1 MAPGITHHYYRP
13 RARNAAVTDEH
24 FWPGDA
30 EGPEASSFLQLD
42 ALGTTAISKIIPTS
56 PLFDM
61 ATQLGELR
69 EGIPRHNI
77 ASWKN
82 RTEIARN
89 AGNNYL
95 AYQFGWLPLIS
106 EIRSFLHSANNF
118 ERICKQ
124 YEKNSGKLIRRR
136 YDWPLEHD
144 VATGEFLHHLPEP
157 SLSAALFR
165 PDHIGRLQLRF
176 TKRKQRWLEACF
188 TYYLPPLGTWQRE
201 LALYNHAFGVIPS
214 PETVWELTPWSWAID
229 WFTNTGDIMKNV
241 HGFLTDGLVM
251 PYAYIMEE
259 SSIER
264 EYTLTGVAYRS
275 YPGMQSFRQ
284 SFKETI
290 KQRHTATPF
299 GFGFDLS
306 GLNNRQIAIATA
318 LGLSKT

>member
-1 MAPGITHHYYRP
+1 
-13 RARNAAVTDEH
+13 
-24 FWPGDA
+24 
-30 EGPEASSFLQLD
+30 
-42 ALGTTAISKIIPTS
+42 
-56 PLFDM
+56 
-61 ATQLGELR
+61 
-69 EGIPRHNI
+69 
-77 ASWKN
+77 
-82 RTEIARN
+82 
-89 AGNNYL
+89 
-95 AYQFGWLPLIS
+95 
-106 EIRSFLHSANNF
+106 
-118 ERICKQ
+118 
-124 YEKNSGKLIRRR
+124 
-136 YDWPLEHD
+136 
-144 VATGEFLHHLPEP
+144 
-157 SLSAALFR
+157 
-165 PDHIGRLQLRF
+165 
-176 TKRKQRWLEACF
+176 
-188 TYYLPPLGTWQRE
+188 
-201 LALYNHAFGVIPS
+201 VIPS

-306 GLNNRQIAIATA
+306 TLNSRQVAIATA